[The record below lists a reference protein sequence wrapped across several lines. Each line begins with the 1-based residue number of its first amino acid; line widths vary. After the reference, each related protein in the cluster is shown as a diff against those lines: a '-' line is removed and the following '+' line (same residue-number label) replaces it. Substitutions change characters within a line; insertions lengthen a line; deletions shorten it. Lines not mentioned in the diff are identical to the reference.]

1 MKLNKERKT
10 SDRKRSGRALASFQR
25 FGFLSLALALS
36 SCLTSN
42 VSPNKGATTSEEN
55 SASSNNKSAEP
66 NVDGAKALAQSLSNS
81 LASGFKLN
89 LDQACLKV
97 DDSNEFDFSGG
108 SLSFGLTQLSLHG
121 LSMELNAPVNY
132 NGIGQ
137 RSIDATLVDDELY
150 FSLSCPKE
158 SGDPYSVA
166 YKVSTASYIY
176 DVNGESND
184 PTTGGVYQYEFGRL
198 DWIIDDILQILS
210 GYGYSIS
217 PKTENSTA
225 AFDWGKISSSLD
237 ELNEISAGSRYFL
250 WNLPIGD
257 RTYPIGLQADEDYS
271 LSGIDFP
278 AKGVEGAS
286 GELPNGM
293 TLSFSSTFQTEGVTI
308 LPPSN
313 ASSYLTL
320 DNSIDLWE
328 RLATYAG
335 KLSFSLSSQHVE
347 NGVVKKGLLLTH
359 KEDAVEETE
368 TSLGHQAIDESA
380 VFNIEG
386 SGDFKGGKLNALN
399 AKASFLGENE
409 SKYLAANVSEGD
421 GEKDICLDVN
431 GIIKARTSKTT
442 ADAFY
447 SAFSNLLGD
456 DSISNKYL
464 SNLLSA
470 ANSISAAID
479 SIKDSQV
486 AKDISEGHY
495 EHLLAIISKLDVQ
508 DNQITLT
515 LDLSKAGSAGT
526 LTLLLLGKDKNLA
539 EITFSGFTLGYFGV
553 EGTLS
558 ISDYVPSSFDPSDYP
573 AMDHLPA
580 LSDQVESLFQ
590 HHSAKATIQGY
601 ILDKNTQA
609 VNTDTRFS
617 SLGGKDSIVEQ
628 GFSFEGS
635 LSFNLKEKIGSGS
648 GVFLD
653 RKKDYL
659 NEHAVSMEI
668 DGDEEANGNMVFG
681 YNSKNSK
688 HNSGAEGYKDLD
700 YGNITEPDSS
710 VGSMY
715 GKFSVSS
722 LNDLLSCLGTLLNS
736 TDPRF
741 TKFTSAKDTIATT
754 LIAKV
759 AQGQIAPLFT
769 QKILLSCVKNGDVI
783 DAAISKTLF
792 GTETDVS
799 LRLGFNQ
806 AGLSLIR
813 LSFSTSEKEMFFNIN
828 VETPEKELTKNDILI
843 EELESKRET
852 ATDYSDLPTLVD
864 YLLGSATLGEDENHQ
879 STYHISGSASLSFGF
894 SLNVNVDAFIALR
907 GAEILAMGSITVP
920 MVVGVNTS
928 NLFGGT
934 QYCEF
939 YYHTSGTDQ
948 DGTIFFHR
956 TKDINSLFSNDEEDY
971 AKVKASDFSANIGNW
986 LLGYVIGMT
995 DSTMSSITGDS
1006 SKDEK
1011 GSSLHGE
1018 ELIRGYSFTQESGG
1032 AKWELKLDLSS
1043 LSSVL
1048 SSQISLSIQGKE
1060 VNANGS
1066 KEKTLSSISG
1076 STKILSVLSVSFS
1089 FSLAN
1094 VSTGDY
1100 KPVWIKNSSSEDDI
1114 IGIAY
1119 LTNKKKMA
1127 SQKVHAA
1134 DYYSSI
1140 FYNEGYLTSGV
1151 FASAKYYTEKYTG

>member
-1 MKLNKERKT
+1 MPNKERKLNNK
-10 SDRKRSGRALASFQR
+10 KRSGRTLASFR
-25 FGFLSLALALS
+25 RLGLLSLALVMT
-36 SCLTSN
+36 SCIAPSH
-42 VSPNKGATTSEEN
+42 
-55 SASSNNKSAEP
+55 SAQE
-66 NVDGAKALAQSLSNS
+66 DGASTSDGGSSSIHDNGNSDFNGAQALAQSLTNS
-81 LASGFKLN
+81 LASGFKLSLN
-89 LDQACLKV
+89 QASLKA
-97 DDSNEFDFSGG
+97 DENNEFDFSGG
-108 SLSFGLTQLSLHG
+108 SLSFSLSQLSLHG
-121 LSMELNAPVNY
+121 LSVGLNAPVNY

-150 FSLSCPKE
+150 FALSCPKE

-176 DVNGESND
+176 DVNGESHD
-184 PTTGGVYQYEFGRL
+184 STTGGVYQYEFGRL

-217 PKTENSTA
+217 PKTENSSVT
-225 AFDWGKISSSLD
+225 FDWGKISASLD
-237 ELNEISAGSRYFL
+237 ELSEISAGSRYFL
-250 WNLPIGD
+250 WNLPLGD
-257 RTYPIGLQADEDYS
+257 KTYPIGLQGDEDYS

-278 AKGVEGAS
+278 AKGVSGAS

-293 TLSFSSTFQTEGVTI
+293 TLSFSSSFESEGISI
-308 LPPSN
+308 LPPNN

-328 RLATYAG
+328 RLANYAG
-335 KLSFSLSSQHVE
+335 KLSFSVSSQHVE
-347 NGVVKKGLLLTH
+347 NGVVKDGLLLTH

-368 TSLGHQAIDESA
+368 TSIGHQAIDESA

-386 SGDFKGGKLNALN
+386 SGDFKGGKVNALN
-399 AKASFLGENE
+399 AKASFLSESE
-409 SKYLAANVSEGD
+409 SKYLSANVTDGD
-421 GEKDICLDVN
+421 EEKNICLDVN
-431 GIIKARTSKTT
+431 GIVKARTSKTT
-442 ADAFY
+442 ADAFF

-456 DSISNKYL
+456 ESISNKYL

-470 ANSISAAID
+470 ANSISAAMD

-495 EHLLAIISKLDVQ
+495 EHLLAIISKLEVE

-558 ISDYVPSSFDPSDYP
+558 IGDYVASSFNPSEYP
-573 AMDHLPA
+573 LMDHLPS
-580 LSDQVESLFQ
+580 LNDQVEDLFQ
-590 HHSAKATIQGY
+590 SHSAKATIQGY
-601 ILDKNTQA
+601 ILDKDTQA
-609 VNTDTRFS
+609 VSSDTRFAS
-617 SLGGKDSIVEQ
+617 IGGKSSIIEQ

-635 LSFNLKEKIGSGS
+635 LAFNLKEKVGSGS
-648 GVFLD
+648 GIFLD
-653 RKKDYL
+653 RKADYL
-659 NEHAVSMEI
+659 NEHAISIEI
-668 DGDEEANGNMVFG
+668 DGDEENNGNMLFG
-681 YNSKNSK
+681 YNSKNSM

-700 YGNITEPDSS
+700 YGNITEPDSD

-715 GKFSVSS
+715 GKFTVAS
-722 LNDLLSCLGTLLNS
+722 LNDLLECFSTLLNS

-754 LIAKV
+754 LIAKL
-759 AQGQIAPLFT
+759 AQGQIAPLLT
-769 QKILLSCVKNGDVI
+769 EKILLSCVKNGDVI
-783 DAAISKTLF
+783 DAVVSKTLF
-792 GTETDVS
+792 GSETDIN
-799 LRLGFNQ
+799 LRLGFNDN
-806 AGLSLIR
+806 GLSLIR
-813 LSFSTSEKEMFFNIN
+813 VSFSTEEKEMFFNIN
-828 VETPEKELTKNDILI
+828 IEVPEKELTKSEILI
-843 EELESKRET
+843 DELEEKRSI

-894 SLNVNVDAFIALR
+894 SLNVNIDAFIALR
-907 GAEILAMGSITVP
+907 GAEILAMGSVTVP

-986 LLGYVIGMT
+986 LLGYVVGMT
-995 DSTMSSITGDS
+995 DSTMESITGSS

-1018 ELIRGYSFTQESGG
+1018 ELIRSYSFTQESGG
-1032 AKWELKLDLSS
+1032 AKWGLSLDLSS

-1048 SSQISLSIQGKE
+1048 SDQIALTIQGKE
-1060 VNANGS
+1060 VNANGT

-1076 STKILSVLSVSFS
+1076 STKILSILNVSFS

-1094 VSTGDY
+1094 VSSGDY
-1100 KPVWIKNSSSEDDI
+1100 KAVWIRNSSSEDDI

-1119 LTNKKKMA
+1119 LTSKKRMA

-1134 DYYSSI
+1134 DYYSEI